1 MPVLAQA
8 ATAESR
14 IFNEIAAILLRQRT
28 EPVERQ
34 LEELKA
40 QLERIYNGPN
50 KRNVDL
56 ATCQMGIAMTSF
68 GLGDHAEAL
77 RLAIN
82 ASTIGPYEV
91 HVVMNGLALFINM
104 GEFELARK
112 AAVEASKRFPGDLEP
127 ILAASLVLSESL
139 DFGAAVECMDQA
151 LKLLPAEPMLS
162 ALNQRMKF
170 LQDMAAESAV
180 LRLTSGDWQDRA
192 TCAVAVLREAGHKL
206 YWTELSG
213 QRLGAVSLQFF
224 VDASAEECS
233 TLNFSI
239 ADALTQKFEETG
251 VDLLTMVA
259 RSYEGIQAARAA
271 NVVAL
276 AS

>member
-1 MPVLAQA
+1 MQVLAHA

-14 IFNEIAAILLRQRT
+14 IFNEIGALLLRQRI
-28 EPVERQ
+28 EPVGRQ
-34 LEELKA
+34 LQELQG
-40 QLERIYNGPN
+40 QLERIYNAPN
-50 KRNVDL
+50 KRNIDL
-56 ATCQMGIAMTSF
+56 ATCQMGLAMTSL
-68 GLGDHAEAL
+68 GLGEHAEAL

-82 ASTIGPYEV
+82 ACTIAPYEV

-112 AAVEASKRFPGDLEP
+112 AAGEASRRFQGDLEP
-127 ILAASLVLSESL
+127 ILAASLVLAESL
-139 DFGAAVECMDQA
+139 DFEAAAECMGQA
-151 LKLLPAEPMLS
+151 LKLLPSEPMLS
-162 ALNQRMKF
+162 ALNQRMRF
-170 LQDMAAESAV
+170 LQDMATESAA
-180 LRLTSGDWQDRA
+180 LRLGPKDWMDRA
-192 TCAVAVLREAGHKL
+192 QCAVTVLREAGHKL

-224 VDASAEECS
+224 VDASPEVCS
-233 TLNFSI
+233 TLNFTI
-239 ADALTQKFEETG
+239 ADILSHAFDETG

-259 RSYEGIQAARAA
+259 RSYEGVQAVGSA